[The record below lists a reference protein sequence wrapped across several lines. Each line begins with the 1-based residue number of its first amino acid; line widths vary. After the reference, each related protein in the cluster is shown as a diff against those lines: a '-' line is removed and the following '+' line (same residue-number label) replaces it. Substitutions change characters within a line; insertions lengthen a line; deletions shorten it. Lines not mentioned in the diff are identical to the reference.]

1 MKSSPSPARA
11 YLAWFISALPGIIAR
26 AAIMNRRCNCSVR
39 EWMYLNVNYVNEL
52 KEMMARQLQYF
63 FVSAAIWLILLAAT
77 HIAYTL
83 LRYHSSQTSIS
94 ESSRF
99 SQNILFHT
107 KIYFLHTFL
116 WLKADLA
123 SDAGQHVQEM
133 KNLPFKRPRCCQGA
147 GERRELNSST
157 NTLKQEDKKIEFI
170 FNNLLAMA
178 RERGTEG
185 GKDA

>member
-1 MKSSPSPARA
+1 MKSSPSFARA

-63 FVSAAIWLILLAAT
+63 FVSAAIWLILLAAI

-107 KIYFLHTFL
+107 KIYIFYIPFFG
-116 WLKADLA
+116 LKLISLQMQGNMYKKWKIYHLSVLA
-123 SDAGQHVQEM
+123 VAKAQA
-133 KNLPFKRPRCCQGA
+133 K
-147 GERRELNSST
+147 
-157 NTLKQEDKKIEFI
+157 
-170 FNNLLAMA
+170 
-178 RERGTEG
+178 EG
-185 GKDA
+185 N